1 MGPDHPP
8 DTAADTATNPSTTP
22 DSASPAPTSNGA
34 PPMPSPPESPSGVD
48 LQEQGMDGPPDD
60 KEAFFGHPLTRA
72 TIAINGEDQE
82 AQAEALLHEYMNL
95 QAMDKEGGKIGDRLA
110 SIIDMR

>member
-1 MGPDHPP
+1 
-8 DTAADTATNPSTTP
+8 
-22 DSASPAPTSNGA
+22 
-34 PPMPSPPESPSGVD
+34 MPSPPESPSGVD

-110 SIIDMR
+110 SIIDIR